1 MSEPRQYRWQVQPRF
16 FVILGL
22 FIAMLFALW
31 GVGNLVV
38 SGVQQLAQPKKLQ
51 LPRGGETIFPDYRL
65 VGYSGY
71 PGAESLGRLGTGDI
85 DERMAEI
92 ERVGADYV
100 RDRELMPVME
110 LIAVTVHAEPG
121 GDGMYRSRAKDEIIQ
136 SWLDTARKHKA
147 MLLLNIQPGRA
158 KFIDEV
164 KHLEKW
170 LVHPDVGLALDP
182 EWAVG
187 PDQVPGAQYGR
198 SSGTELNEVATY
210 VEGLVE
216 QHNLPEKVLLY
227 HQLHANIIADEGDLM
242 PHPGV
247 VLIKSVDGIGTAMAK
262 VGTWNNI
269 LKTTPEHIHM
279 GFKLFYEEDARHG
292 PLMSADEV
300 LALEPQPEYIL
311 YE

>member
-1 MSEPRQYRWQVQPRF
+1 MEEPRQYRWQVQPRF

-22 FIAMLFALW
+22 FIALLFALW

-38 SGVQQLAQPKKLQ
+38 SGFQQLAQPKKLQ
-51 LPRGGETIFPDYRL
+51 LPRGGETIFPEYRL

-71 PGAESLGRLGTGDI
+71 PGAEALGRLGTGDI

-92 ERVGADYV
+92 EQVGADYV
-100 RDRELMPVME
+100 LDRKLMPVME
-110 LIAVTVHAEPG
+110 LIAVTVHSQPG
-121 GDGMYRSRAKDEIIQ
+121 SDGLYRSRVKDEVVQ
-136 SWLDTARKHKA
+136 SWLDTAREHKA

-187 PDQVPGAQYGR
+187 PDEVPGEKYGH
-198 SSGTELNEVATY
+198 SSGAELDEVATY
-210 VEGLVE
+210 VEQLVE
-216 QHNLPEKVLLY
+216 RHNLPEKVLLY

-300 LALEPQPEYIL
+300 LALEPEPEYIL